1 MQKQHKKIWR
11 RILVAA
17 GCIVATPIVLF
28 LLLAILI
35 YIPPVQNFAVRKVA
49 AGLSESLGMSV
60 GVERVRLAFPLD
72 LAVHNVLAATP
83 SDTVLDLRA
92 LRLSVPLRPLFS
104 GRIDVDGFEIYDAKV
119 NTLDL
124 IPDTH
129 VQGRVGEL
137 AASAH
142 GIDLARELVR
152 LDKVSLRKADVS
164 VALSDTAAKDTTTST
179 ARWRIDVDKA
189 DIADTRFRLSMPGDS
204 MRLSGNIGEAAL
216 RGIVLETGPGN
227 YGLRSLFLAKTSL
240 AYDLPYEPAQPKG
253 LDANHI
259 ALTNL
264 YLKTGAAS
272 YDSCGTLR
280 LDLQRIALQ
289 ERSGLA
295 VSDLSGQV
303 YMDSLRL
310 SVPALRFATPHSRLD
325 AGIEFDRRALRAGN
339 LGKMKFNV
347 DASFGA
353 EDIRTALTGFVDEA
367 TIKSYPSKPLLLTAT
382 AMGNM
387 EHFTLE
393 SLAASL
399 PGILQLK
406 AHGYGKNLADQRR
419 SGRVWLDARTGSL
432 AAVRSLLPKD
442 LRQSIDLPD
451 GMSLRG
457 YGAMSGTRY
466 EADAALL
473 CGGGTLG
480 VKAAYNERGDAYN
493 VKASAKSFPIAS
505 FVKGIGGDRLTA
517 DASASGAGFD
527 FMSVRSRLKAAA
539 NVEHLVLN
547 GIDLS
552 KISLD
557 ANLERGEAEAAFRA
571 ANPHVSGS
579 GTLAAHL
586 APGDLTAN
594 LKAALEEVDLR
605 ALGAT
610 KDTLLLGVN
619 IDVNAR
625 ADKKF
630 TAYGAEGSLRNI
642 VFTDSKRSAMA
653 KDIVFDAALSPDTT
667 HAAVS
672 AGDLY
677 LYFDTG
683 HSLDEITAA
692 VSQITSEAERQ
703 MAARDLDFN
712 SLKTLFPTLSFRL
725 DAGRD
730 NPLANIV
737 RLKGYQMSSA
747 RLRLD
752 TSPLVGMTGRL
763 RLGTLVTSGLQ
774 VDTIDMELG
783 QDTAGLVLDGFV
795 RNDHKKNPV
804 KFESRLNAF
813 VHRDDMGARF
823 QFFNK
828 EGVKGVDLGV
838 RAAIAEGGMNVSLFP
853 ENPVIAFR
861 NFKVNR
867 DNLIYLGRDKSIR
880 ANVDLLADDGT
891 GLKLYGEP
899 VDSANDLTFSLNHVN
914 MAELSNVLPYMPK
927 LAGLFSGDFHLTDS
941 RTEGFSAMASM
952 EVAQFAYEG
961 VALGDVGV
969 EAIYLPKQG
978 GEHHASAFVSSNGTE
993 VLAAEGTY
1001 FDRDGGSFE
1010 GDARLYDFPLQLV
1023 NGFLVG
1029 TDVALAG
1036 TAGGELAV
1044 KGTLDKP
1051 VVNGSLDLDSTHI
1064 YSDVYGFDLRTDE
1077 RAVQIKDSRLVFD
1090 RYNLYSTGKNPL
1102 VLNGTLDMSNLSR
1115 IGMNFDLMG
1124 ENFELINTKRKRQ
1137 SMIFGKVYTDVNA
1150 TMRGTLDNLF
1160 IRGNLYVRD
1169 RTDVTYILKDSP
1181 LTVDDRLHDL
1191 VTFTSFEDSAAAEV
1205 APPAPESTFDMSI
1218 GVTVND
1224 AARFHCNL
1232 SEDGQNYVDIEGGGN
1247 LTMRMTQ
1254 QNETRLTG
1262 RFTINSGEMKYSLP
1276 VIPLK
1281 TFTLVQGSYIEFTG
1295 DMMNPTLNITA
1306 KERMKAVVSDGDQSR
1321 SVAFDVGVAITKP
1334 LNDMGLEFVI
1344 EAPEDLAVTNQ
1355 LASMS
1360 REQRGKAAVTMLATG
1375 MYLTDESMMNGSGF
1389 KASNALNAFLQSE
1402 IQNIAGSALKT
1413 VDLSI
1418 GVESGTSEMGTETTD
1433 YSFKFAKRFWGDRI
1447 SVIVGG
1453 KVSTGEDATNSAA
1466 SIIDNISVEYRL
1478 DKSSSRYVKMFYD
1491 RDTRDPLE
1499 GQLTKTGVGLVLRRK
1514 TDKLGELFIFKKKK

>member
-35 YIPPVQNFAVRKVA
+35 YIPPVQNFVVRKVA

-129 VQGRVGEL
+129 VRGRVGEL
-137 AASAH
+137 TASSH

-280 LDLQRIALQ
+280 LDLQRIVLQ

-466 EADAALL
+466 EADAALI

-571 ANPHVSGS
+571 ANPHVAGS

-610 KDTLLLGVN
+610 KDTLLLGLN

-642 VFTDSKRSAMA
+642 VFTDAKRSAMA

-683 HSLDEITAA
+683 QSLDEITAA

-730 NPLANIV
+730 NPLSNIV

-774 VDTIDMELG
+774 VDTIDM
-783 QDTAGLVLDGFV
+783 
-795 RNDHKKNPV
+795 
-804 KFESRLNAF
+804 
-813 VHRDDMGARF
+813 
-823 QFFNK
+823 
-828 EGVKGVDLGV
+828 
-838 RAAIAEGGMNVSLFP
+838 
-853 ENPVIAFR
+853 
-861 NFKVNR
+861 
-867 DNLIYLGRDKSIR
+867 
-880 ANVDLLADDGT
+880 
-891 GLKLYGEP
+891 
-899 VDSANDLTFSLNHVN
+899 
-914 MAELSNVLPYMPK
+914 
-927 LAGLFSGDFHLTDS
+927 
-941 RTEGFSAMASM
+941 
-952 EVAQFAYEG
+952 
-961 VALGDVGV
+961 
-969 EAIYLPKQG
+969 
-978 GEHHASAFVSSNGTE
+978 
-993 VLAAEGTY
+993 
-1001 FDRDGGSFE
+1001 
-1010 GDARLYDFPLQLV
+1010 
-1023 NGFLVG
+1023 
-1029 TDVALAG
+1029 
-1036 TAGGELAV
+1036 
-1044 KGTLDKP
+1044 
-1051 VVNGSLDLDSTHI
+1051 
-1064 YSDVYGFDLRTDE
+1064 
-1077 RAVQIKDSRLVFD
+1077 
-1090 RYNLYSTGKNPL
+1090 
-1102 VLNGTLDMSNLSR
+1102 
-1115 IGMNFDLMG
+1115 
-1124 ENFELINTKRKRQ
+1124 
-1137 SMIFGKVYTDVNA
+1137 
-1150 TMRGTLDNLF
+1150 
-1160 IRGNLYVRD
+1160 
-1169 RTDVTYILKDSP
+1169 
-1181 LTVDDRLHDL
+1181 
-1191 VTFTSFEDSAAAEV
+1191 
-1205 APPAPESTFDMSI
+1205 
-1218 GVTVND
+1218 
-1224 AARFHCNL
+1224 
-1232 SEDGQNYVDIEGGGN
+1232 
-1247 LTMRMTQ
+1247 
-1254 QNETRLTG
+1254 
-1262 RFTINSGEMKYSLP
+1262 
-1276 VIPLK
+1276 
-1281 TFTLVQGSYIEFTG
+1281 
-1295 DMMNPTLNITA
+1295 
-1306 KERMKAVVSDGDQSR
+1306 
-1321 SVAFDVGVAITKP
+1321 
-1334 LNDMGLEFVI
+1334 
-1344 EAPEDLAVTNQ
+1344 
-1355 LASMS
+1355 
-1360 REQRGKAAVTMLATG
+1360 
-1375 MYLTDESMMNGSGF
+1375 
-1389 KASNALNAFLQSE
+1389 
-1402 IQNIAGSALKT
+1402 
-1413 VDLSI
+1413 
-1418 GVESGTSEMGTETTD
+1418 
-1433 YSFKFAKRFWGDRI
+1433 
-1447 SVIVGG
+1447 
-1453 KVSTGEDATNSAA
+1453 
-1466 SIIDNISVEYRL
+1466 
-1478 DKSSSRYVKMFYD
+1478 
-1491 RDTRDPLE
+1491 
-1499 GQLTKTGVGLVLRRK
+1499 
-1514 TDKLGELFIFKKKK
+1514 